1 MADTTHGS
9 STTRENILRL
19 ARKLPAA
26 PHIFGR
32 LGLLLGNMNADL
44 DNIVRLVAVD
54 SGLTGRVIR
63 MSNSVFYRGDE
74 PVRSLDEAVNR
85 VGFREMHRMVGVAM
99 SEQLFQG
106 GLPVY
111 NLSAEEMW
119 ENSVVTALAMESI
132 ARTCGED
139 EGEAYTLGLLRPVG
153 KLVLDMLLEVD
164 QPGVCCPDSD
174 TLDLPKWERAWA
186 GITSNE
192 AAAMI
197 LEEWKMPE
205 PMYDGVLHHYEH
217 DTQGSR
223 LAAQL
228 HAACW
233 ITHQLGK
240 GLKAEARQWELTAD
254 VLTRAGLTDEVVQAC
269 LKETEEALETL
280 NHRLKA
286 A

>member
-1 MADTTHGS
+1 MADTSAGS
-9 STTRENILRL
+9 STVRDNILRL

-85 VGFREMHRMVGVAM
+85 VGFREMHKLVGVAM

-119 ENSVVTALAMESI
+119 ENSVVTALAMEHV
-132 ARTCGED
+132 ARAVGED

-153 KLVLDMLLEVD
+153 KLVLDMLLEVEH
-164 QPGVCCPDSD
+164 PGVSCPDSD
-174 TLDLPKWERAWA
+174 TVELPKWERAWA
-186 GITSNE
+186 DITSNE
-192 AAAMI
+192 AGAMI

-205 PMYDGVLHHYEH
+205 PMHSGVRHHYSP
-217 DTQGSR
+217 DTDNR
-223 LAAQL
+223 MAALL
-228 HAACW
+228 HVACW

-240 GLKAEARQWELTAD
+240 GIKAETKQWDLTAD
-254 VLTRAGLTDEVVQAC
+254 VLTRAGLS
-269 LKETEEALETL
+269 EEAVKGCLGETQEAL
-280 NHRLKA
+280 ASLKDRLKA